1 MESTPIPSTNA
12 PTAPLPMPSVV
23 PLVPHTGRPAND
35 APAMPYAPLV
45 ALTGLLIV
53 LYGILWG
60 TFRRRE

>member
-1 MESTPIPSTNA
+1 
-12 PTAPLPMPSVV
+12 
-23 PLVPHTGRPAND
+23 VPHTGRPAND

-53 LYGILWG
+53 FYGVLWG